1 GGVVTGSGQ
10 EIGGIAVQPDAK
22 IVVAGTTAGESFLL
36 ARYLA
41 DGTLDPSFGDG
52 GYVETQVGEWGFA
65 SAIALQPDGKIVVGG
80 GSYQGDYQ
88 GATQVSD
95 EFSLARYNSNGSLD
109 SSFGTGGITNTVIPE
124 SVDDYCFPSEGA
136 AADSLA
142 LVPGG
147 DILAGGSSG
156 WTDGCSK
163 FDSSG
168 FALAG
173 YKPDGSLDPT
183 FGDGGITQT
192 SEPGVG
198 VALAVQPDGEVV
210 AAEGNHMDRYAP
222 NGSLN
227 LSFDPDPNVRH
238 FGALALQD

>member
-1 GGVVTGSGQ
+1 S
-10 EIGGIAVQPDAK
+10 
-22 IVVAGTTAGESFLL
+22 
-36 ARYLA
+36 
-41 DGTLDPSFGDG
+41 
-52 GYVETQVGEWGFA
+52 
-65 SAIALQPDGKIVVGG
+65 
-80 GSYQGDYQ
+80 
-88 GATQVSD
+88 
-95 EFSLARYNSNGSLD
+95 
-109 SSFGTGGITNTVIPE
+109 
-124 SVDDYCFPSEGA
+124 
-136 AADSLA
+136 
-142 LVPGG
+142 
-147 DILAGGSSG
+147 GGSSG

-210 AAEGNHMDRYAP
+210 AAEGNHLDRYAP

-227 LSFDPDPNVRH
+227 LSFDPDPTVRH
-238 FGALALQD
+238 FGALALQDGNIVVAGAHPTKGPSVWPLAVARYKSSGQLDPKFGTHGYTEIKQVVGLPDSVLNQKDGKLLIASGPRTDQGPPAVVRLLRNGRLDSHF